1 LHKGYNLS
9 ISGDSGKYLGYLYAG
24 TRIFDAQM
32 KAVRQRLNQF
42 VLPDG
47 LLDATKLGENWF
59 PRINADVFISHSHA
73 DRDLALGF
81 AGFLADKFDLTSFI
95 DSCVWG
101 FGDELL
107 KAIDKKYCYQPES
120 KTYSYEKRNRS
131 TSHVHMMLSTALSS
145 MIDHCECLFFM
156 NTPGSITPLDVIGKD
171 GDGTLSPWIYS
182 EIAFSRLV
190 RRKLTPRT
198 RPTEKAFTKVAREL
212 SEQIQILYSV
222 EMDHLSSLR
231 SKDLDRWHLSS
242 MLSKDH
248 PLDVLYRM

>member
-1 LHKGYNLS
+1 MHKGYNLS
-9 ISGDSGKYLGYLYAG
+9 LSGDVGKYLGYREAG
-24 TRIFDAQM
+24 VRIFDAQM
-32 KAVRQRLNQF
+32 KAVRQRLDQF

-47 LLDATKLGENWF
+47 LLDATKLQGRWF
-59 PRINADVFISHSHA
+59 PSIAADVFISHSHA

-81 AGFLADKFDLTSFI
+81 AGYLSEKFNLTSFI

-107 KAIDKKYCYQPES
+107 KSIDQKYCYQPET
-120 KTYSYEKRNRS
+120 KTYVYEKRNRS

-156 NTPGSITPLDVIGKD
+156 NTPSSITPLDVIGKN

-190 RRKLTPRT
+190 RRKPAPRT
-198 RPTEKAFTKVAREL
+198 RPTEKAFVKVAREL
-212 SEQIQILYSV
+212 SEQVQILYSV
-222 EMDHLSSLR
+222 EMDHLGALKST
-231 SKDLDRWHLSS
+231 DLDRWLASS
-242 MLSKDH
+242 VLSKDH